1 MNLTD
6 ALVGIIGFLLALCG
20 YLLKLAIVNPIGSI
34 EKKTAILEIRVVRVE
49 SRLDALEN
57 K

>member
-6 ALVGIIGFLLALCG
+6 ALVGIIGFLLAICG